1 MRLIRPTP
9 GECADRQTILQIKM
23 RVCAQKK
30 IPLQHFVEEHNSIQ
44 TYLEKE
50 WFPGL
55 IIKQGK
61 LAGEKYDQMMLDLEK
76 VNQGLWNLEDEIRS
90 IMALSDAHR
99 EDKKQRVV
107 EIAFTIPELN
117 DIRARI
123 VGEIN
128 QLFEVKTR
136 EKVYAA

>member
-1 MRLIRPTP
+1 MRLLRPSP
-9 GECADRQTILQIKM
+9 GECVDRQTILEIKM

-30 IPLQHFVEEHNSIQ
+30 IPLQTFVEEHEAIQ
-44 TYLEKE
+44 KYLEKE
-50 WFPGL
+50 WFPGM
-55 IIKQGK
+55 IIKLGK
-61 LAGEKYDQMMLDLEK
+61 DGGEKYNAMMLDLEK

-90 IMALSDAHR
+90 IMSLSDAHR

-123 VGEIN
+123 VTEIN

>member
-1 MRLIRPTP
+1 MKLLRPSP
-9 GECADRQTILQIKM
+9 GECADRQTVLQIKM

-30 IPLQHFVEEHNSIQ
+30 IPLQSFVEEHNSIQ

-50 WFPGL
+50 WFPEL

-61 LAGEKYDQMMLDLEK
+61 PAGEKYDQMMLDLEK

-90 IMALSDAHR
+90 IMTLSDAHR
-99 EDKKQRVV
+99 EEKKQRVV

-123 VGEIN
+123 VSEIN
-128 QLFEVKTR
+128 QLFDVKTR